1 MNHQQ
6 LPLNNCLAKYVIN
19 SSNLLELTN
28 EQLDPNVTKTLELID
43 YESHYIYS
51 LVKLTPPNAISIGER
66 GIGKFKKI
74 LDKTYLVRL
83 RPITLF
89 YNGELKQ
96 ANVYTK
102 PTNMV
107 CVDNE
112 VISLSVDPPL
122 SLDEFFAFPYS
133 VVYSNESG
141 LVDAVALDD
150 NCVLARIGS
159 SVKSLNIN
167 DLCRATSY
175 DSCKDAPKT
184 KGLIIYDNADDCL
197 KYYSGKGWRKI

>member
-1 MNHQQ
+1 M
-6 LPLNNCLAKYVIN
+6 
-19 SSNLLELTN
+19 S
-28 EQLDPNVTKTLELID
+28 
-43 YESHYIYS
+43 
-51 LVKLTPPNAISIGER
+51 
-66 GIGKFKKI
+66 
-74 LDKTYLVRL
+74 
-83 RPITLF
+83 
-89 YNGELKQ
+89 
-96 ANVYTK
+96 
-102 PTNMV
+102 
-107 CVDNE
+107 CVDKE

-141 LVDAVALDD
+141 LVDAVTLDD
-150 NCVLARIGS
+150 NCVLGRIGS
-159 SVKSLNIN
+159 NVRSLNIN

>member
-1 MNHQQ
+1 MT
-6 LPLNNCLAKYVIN
+6 LPLNNCLVKYVIN

-28 EQLDPNVTKTLELID
+28 KQLDPNVAQTLDLID

-51 LVKLTPPNAISIGER
+51 LVKLTPPNSISIGER

-83 RPITLF
+83 RPITF
-89 YNGELKQ
+89 YYDGEIKN
-96 ANVYTK
+96 ASVYTK
-102 PTNMV
+102 PTNMS
-107 CVDNE
+107 CVDSE
-112 VISLSVDPPL
+112 VISLSIDPPQ
-122 SLDEFFAFPYS
+122 SLNELFAFPYS

-141 LVDAVALDD
+141 LVDSVTLED
-150 NCVLARIGS
+150 NCVLGRIGS
-159 SVKSLNIN
+159 TVRSLNIN

>member
-6 LPLNNCLAKYVIN
+6 LPLNNCLAKYVID

-28 EQLDPNVTKTLELID
+28 NQLDPNVAQTLDLIN
-43 YESHYIYS
+43 YESYYIYS
-51 LVKLTPPNAISIGER
+51 LVKLTPPNSISIGER

-89 YNGELKQ
+89 HNGELKQ
-96 ANVYTK
+96 ANIYTK
-102 PTNMV
+102 PTNMS
-107 CVDNE
+107 CIDKE

-122 SLDEFFAFPYS
+122 TIDELLAFPYNIIF
-133 VVYSNESG
+133 SNESG
-141 LVDAVALDD
+141 LATSATLDD
-150 NCVLARIGS
+150 NSVLGRVGS
-159 SVKSLNIN
+159 DIRSIHMG
-167 DLCRATSY
+167 DLCKAQVY
-175 DSCKDAPKT
+175 ESCKDAPKT